1 MRTMRRSLAALG
13 ACAAAVGA
21 SMVSLAPARAATPPP
36 AALTKIACHSTL
48 NPFER
53 SVSVVAITRHRPGT
67 RSLAVR
73 FTLLEKLPGAPA
85 RPLRD
90 GDLGHWKTPT
100 DRALGRLPAD
110 VWKLRKPVYNVAAP
124 AVYRFRVTFRWRGP
138 HGTVLARETLRS
150 GRCAVRELRP
160 DVLVR
165 SVRVRA
171 AGVAPGNDRYI
182 AVIAN
187 RGLTASGPFAV
198 ELSPGANGGAPQTVD
213 VSSLGPHQRVLVRFV
228 GPACDPAAPPTVI
241 ADPSDAVDDFDR
253 SNNALTVRCPAVAA
267 GSVVGVAGA

>member
-1 MRTMRRSLAALG
+1 MRRSLAALG

-100 DRALGRLPAD
+100 DRTLGRLPAD
-110 VWKLRKPVYNVAAP
+110 VWKLRKTVYNVDAP
-124 AVYRFRVTFRWRGP
+124 AVYRFRVTFRWRGR
-138 HGTVLARETLRS
+138 HGSVLARETLRT

-165 SVRVRA
+165 SVLVRS
-171 AGVAPGNDRYI
+171 AGLAPGNDRYI

-198 ELSPGANGGAPQTVD
+198 EFSPGANGGTPQTVELA
-213 VSSLGPHQRVLVRFV
+213 SLRPGAHTRVRFV

-241 ADPSDAVDDFDR
+241 ADPTNVVDDFDR
-253 SNNALTVRCPAVAA
+253 SNNALTVHCPA
-267 GSVVGVAGA
+267 GA